1 MFGEGILLFDF
12 LLFTSH
18 IEPLYHSV
26 CDLKLLSYFPCV
38 SKCPN
43 IIYIETVIGNCRG
56 QLFFIVP
63 RLQSLN

>member
-1 MFGEGILLFDF
+1 MFGEGISLFDF

-38 SKCPN
+38 SKCLRDVQILDYN
-43 IIYIETVIGNCRG
+43 
-56 QLFFIVP
+56 LH
-63 RLQSLN
+63 

>member
-43 IIYIETVIGNCRG
+43 IIYIETVIGNCHG
-56 QLFFIVP
+56 
-63 RLQSLN
+63 